1 MALSLLP
8 LPPLVPQRIR
18 PFFSIIADDGQ
29 LVISAASC
37 FDDQDNPADEGDE
50 PQPGTDEAQEWD
62 VAEHGRYH
70 AHRAEEDEGLHGVEA
85 HKAIL
90 PLKQE
95 KDQAGDPAAKV
106 AQPAGSGR
114 SQDLFRR
121 ADMACR
127 WRKVRLPIVLLR
139 SIELLLLLVSPLK
152 GRVIALWRA
161 FLKVVGSLERLRCG
175 RSFVSIIGS
184 MSFV

>member
-29 LVISAASC
+29 LVVSAASC
-37 FDDQDNPADEGDE
+37 FDYQDNPADEGDE
-50 PQPGTDEAQEWD
+50 PQPGTDEAKQGD
-62 VAEHGRYH
+62 MAEHGRHH
-70 AHRAEEDEGLHGVEA
+70 AHRAEKDEGLHRVEA
-85 HKAIL
+85 YKAIL

-95 KDQAGDPAAKV
+95 EDQAGDPAAQV

-139 SIELLLLLVSPLK
+139 SIELLLLLVSHLK
-152 GRVIALWRA
+152 GRVIALWRSL
-161 FLKVVGSLERLRCG
+161 LKVVGSLDWLRCC
-175 RSFVSIIGS
+175 RSFGSI
-184 MSFV
+184 